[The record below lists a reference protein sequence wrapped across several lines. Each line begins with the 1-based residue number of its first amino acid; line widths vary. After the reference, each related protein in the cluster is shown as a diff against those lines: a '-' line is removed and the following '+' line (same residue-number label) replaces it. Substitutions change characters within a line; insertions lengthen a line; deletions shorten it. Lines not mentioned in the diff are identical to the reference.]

1 MTKKFFSASNATYE
15 IATTRRSIYGV
26 TSGKTTYST
35 QFQDLSA
42 YSLIPVPSTYTTP
55 LKNTLR
61 QHVSKYHPSMAAAAA
76 AVQAASNQLYQVQLP
91 GGAQVATA
99 GPLLQ
104 PFGDGRMQAIVPH
117 VPEATRIKMDRVPAT
132 PDIGDE
138 HVRRISEDAGAFHC
152 IDCSFVGATK
162 GMLKAHTQ
170 HVHPVII

>member
-1 MTKKFFSASNATYE
+1 MKLNPLAS
-15 IATTRRSIYGV
+15 S
-26 TSGKTTYST
+26 
-35 QFQDLSA
+35 
-42 YSLIPVPSTYTTP
+42 YTTP

-61 QHVSKYHPSMAAAAA
+61 THVSKYHPSMAAAAA
-76 AVQAASNQLYQVQLP
+76 AVASNQLYHVQLP
-91 GGAQVATA
+91 GGPQVATA

-104 PFGDGRMQAIVPH
+104 PFGDGRMRAITASD

-162 GMLKAHTQ
+162 EMLKAHTQ
-170 HVHPVII
+170 HVHPVGNADKRKYSQPYFTVHTSISCCRLR